1 MGRQELYIYY
11 PPLPLNCLKPC
22 PPPAIILISPA
33 SRWSYCSYFLLP
45 EIPPSPLC
53 KWFQYVAH
61 AAFLRLW
68 LTGCHS
74 LPLSLPDLL
83 SVWYFSGVLHKTG
96 LSTLVCTRILNNHL
110 NCDPQTLESRWHACN
125 AKRFFCLDYA
135 EDSI

>member
-1 MGRQELYIYY
+1 MGQQELYIYY

-22 PPPAIILISPA
+22 PPPTIILIPPA
-33 SRWSYCSYFLLP
+33 SRWSYCSYFVLP
-45 EIPPSPLC
+45 EISPSPLC

-74 LPLSLPDLL
+74 LPLLLPDLL

-96 LSTLVCTRILNNHL
+96 LSTPVCTRILNNHL
-110 NCDPQTLESRWHACN
+110 NCDLQTLESLWHACN
-125 AKRFFCLDYA
+125 AKRFFFFFLRFH
-135 EDSI
+135 